1 MKVEQPERVAPMKD
15 LEVITD
21 PSVFKV
27 LLEPV
32 RADIVFKFL
41 VNGSMT
47 VKQLADALGKN
58 PGTILHHIDA
68 LKKAGLIVQER
79 TQLTPTGIVQRYY
92 RATAREYRL
101 GLSEMMQADDGV
113 ARFAKDRLKSTVS
126 SLLAYGIEVPE
137 SQTEQAMGILEKLI
151 DRENAVTSS
160 IPIMDENTYRKL
172 SPSIRSDASRIMR
185 RFALEEDSQYRDLR
199 GKWHNF
205 LRSHRKGGTSN
216 E

>member
-1 MKVEQPERVAPMKD
+1 MKD

-21 PSVFKV
+21 PSVFKI

-41 VNGSMT
+41 VNGAMT

-68 LKKAGLIVQER
+68 LKKAGLVIQER
-79 TQLTPTGIVQRYY
+79 TQLTSTGIVQRYY
-92 RATAREYRL
+92 RATAREYRMGL
-101 GLSEMMQADDGV
+101 GEMMQADDGV
-113 ARFAKDRLKSTVS
+113 ARFAKERLRSTVFGLS
-126 SLLAYGIEVPE
+126 AYGIEIPE
-137 SQTEQAMGILEKLI
+137 SQSERAMEMLGRLI
-151 DRENAVTSS
+151 ERENAVTSN
-160 IPIMDENTYRKL
+160 IPILDEKAYRKL
-172 SPSIRSDASRIMR
+172 SSSVRSDASRIMR

-199 GKWHNF
+199 EKWHNL
-205 LRSHRKGGTSN
+205 LRSYRKGGMGN

>member
-1 MKVEQPERVAPMKD
+1 MKD

-21 PSVFKV
+21 PSVFKA

-41 VNGSMT
+41 VNSAMT

-58 PGTILHHIDA
+58 PGTILHHIDT
-68 LKKAGLIVQER
+68 LKKAGIVVQER

-101 GLSEMMQADDGV
+101 GLSEMMQADEGI
-113 ARFAKDRLKSTVS
+113 ARFAKDRLSSTVS
-126 SLLAYGIEVPE
+126 GLSAYGIEIPE
-137 SQTEQAMGILEKLI
+137 SQSQRAMDMLGRLI
-151 DRENAVTSS
+151 ERENAVTSN
-160 IPIMDENTYRKL
+160 IPILDEKTYRKL
-172 SPSIRSDASRIMR
+172 SPSVRSDVSRIMR

-199 GKWHNF
+199 EKWHSF
-205 LRSHRKGGTSN
+205 LRSYQKGGIRN

>member
-1 MKVEQPERVAPMKD
+1 MEQPKQVEPMKD

-21 PSVFKV
+21 PGVFKV

-41 VNGSMT
+41 VNGAMT

-68 LKKAGLIVQER
+68 LKKAGIVVQER

-92 RATAREYRL
+92 RATAREYRMGL
-101 GLSEMMQADDGV
+101 GETMQADDGV
-113 ARFAKDRLKSTVS
+113 ARFAKERLRSTVS
-126 SLLAYGIEVPE
+126 GLSAYGIEILE
-137 SQTEQAMGILEKLI
+137 SQSERAMEMLGRLI
-151 DRENAVTSS
+151 ERENVVTSN
-160 IPIMDENTYRKL
+160 IPILDEKTYRKL
-172 SPSIRSDASRIMR
+172 SSSVRSDASRIVR

-199 GKWHNF
+199 EKWHNL
-205 LRSHRKGGTSN
+205 LRSYRKGGMRN

>member
-1 MKVEQPERVAPMKD
+1 VEQPERVEPMKD

-21 PSVFKV
+21 PSVFKI

-41 VNGSMT
+41 VNSAMT

-68 LKKAGLIVQER
+68 LKKAGLVVQER

-92 RATAREYRL
+92 RATAREYRM
-101 GLSEMMQADDGV
+101 GLSEMMQSDGGV
-113 ARFAKDRLKSTVS
+113 AKFAKDRLSSTVS
-126 SLLAYGIEVPE
+126 GLSSYGIEIPE
-137 SQTEQAMGILEKLI
+137 SQSGQAMDMLGRLI
-151 DRENAVTSS
+151 ERENVVTSN
-160 IPIMDENTYRKL
+160 IPILDEQTYRKL
-172 SPSIRSDASRIMR
+172 SPSVRGDASRIMR

-199 GKWHNF
+199 EKWHSF
-205 LRSHRKGGTSN
+205 LRSHRKGGMN
-216 E
+216 YE